1 MDDMPAVTYQVNFS
15 TTRREEVIID
25 LPANFK
31 GRYMDL
37 RLSGSVAARFQ
48 LFGILPEV
56 VTRGVF

>member
-1 MDDMPAVTYQVNFS
+1 VNFS